1 MSRRIIGLT
10 GNIATGK
17 SAVMRLAAER
27 GALTIDADR
36 VVHELL
42 ASDTGIQAQVVAV
55 FGEGVRRAN
64 GGIDRAALGA
74 IVFGD
79 PARLGQ
85 LEAILHPAVRLA
97 ISRRVAASDAP
108 VIVIEA
114 IKLLEGPL
122 ATMCDQVWVT
132 ACARETQMARLRVC
146 RGMDEASAAAR
157 IDAQSPQADKIAR
170 ANVVITTDGLLRE
183 TEAQVAAAWAA
194 WESWGAQGQ
203 VGRGEEE
210 STPGLASG

>member
-1 MSRRIIGLT
+1 MSRWVIGLT

-36 VVHELL
+36 VVHDLL
-42 ASDTGIQAQVVAV
+42 AGDAGIQAQVVAV
-55 FGEGVRRAN
+55 FGEGVRRAD

-74 IVFGD
+74 VVFGD
-79 PARLGQ
+79 PARLQQ

-97 ISRRVAASDAP
+97 IARHVAASDAS

-122 ATMCDQVWVT
+122 AETCDQVWVT
-132 ACARETQMARLRVC
+132 ACRRETQMARLRVC
-146 RGMDEASAAAR
+146 RGMAEADAATR

-170 ANVVITTDGLLRE
+170 ADVVIVTDGLLRE

-194 WESWGAQGQ
+194 LESRGAGGQ
-203 VGRGEEE
+203 ATARG
-210 STPGLASG
+210 

>member
-1 MSRRIIGLT
+1 MSRRVILGLT

-42 ASDTGIQAQVVAV
+42 DGDAAIQAAVAEV
-55 FGEGVRRAN
+55 FGTDVRRPD
-64 GGIDRAALGA
+64 GRIDRAALGR

-79 PARLGQ
+79 ANKLAQ
-85 LEAILHPAVRLA
+85 LEGLLHPAVRA
-97 ISRRVAASDAP
+97 EIARRVAAADTP
-108 VIVIEA
+108 VVLIEA

-122 ATMCDQVWVT
+122 ATMCDQIWVT
-132 ACARETQMARLRVC
+132 TCARATQLERLRVC

-157 IDAQSPQADKIAR
+157 VDAQSPQASKIAR
-170 ANVVITTDGLLRE
+170 ADVVIYTDGLMAD
-183 TEAQVAAAWAA
+183 THAQIDAAWKNIPLY
-194 WESWGAQGQ
+194 
-203 VGRGEEE
+203 EE
-210 STPGLASG
+210 

>member
-27 GALTIDADR
+27 GALTIDADG

-42 ASDTGIQAQVVAV
+42 AGDAAIQAQVVAA
-55 FGEGVRRAN
+55 FGEGVRRAD

-79 PARLGQ
+79 PARLRQ

-97 ISRRVAASDAP
+97 IARRVAGSDAP

-122 ATMCDQVWVT
+122 AAMCDQIWVT

>member
-17 SAVMRLAAER
+17 SAVMRLAAAR
-27 GALTIDADR
+27 GALTIDADG

-42 ASDTGIQAQVVAV
+42 AGDAGIQAQVVAA
-55 FGEGVRRAN
+55 FGEGVRRAD

-74 IVFGD
+74 VVFGD
-79 PARLGQ
+79 PARLRQ

-97 ISRRVAASDAP
+97 IARRVAGSDAP

-122 ATMCDQVWVT
+122 AAMCDQIWVT

-170 ANVVITTDGLLRE
+170 ADVVITTDGLLRE
-183 TEAQVAAAWAA
+183 TETQVAAAWEA
-194 WESWGAQGQ
+194 WESGGAGERG
-203 VGRGEEE
+203 GRGEEE
-210 STPGLASG
+210 SG

>member
-1 MSRRIIGLT
+1 MSRRVIIGLT

-42 ASDTGIQAQVVAV
+42 DGDAAIQAAVAET
-55 FGEGVRRAN
+55 FGPDVRRTD
-64 GGIDRAALGA
+64 GRIDRAALGR

-79 PARLGQ
+79 ATKLRA
-85 LEAILHPAVRLA
+85 LEAILHPAVRA
-97 ISRRVAASDAP
+97 EIARRVAATAAP
-108 VIVIEA
+108 VVMIEA

-122 ATMCDQVWVT
+122 AAACDRIWVT
-132 ACARETQMARLRVC
+132 SCARATQMERLRVC

-157 IDAQSPQADKIAR
+157 IDAQSPQEVKIAR
-170 ANVVITTDGLLRE
+170 ADVVIRTDGPMSE
-183 TEAQVAAAWAA
+183 TEAQFETAWA
-194 WESWGAQGQ
+194 EIRVTSY
-203 VGRGEEE
+203 E
-210 STPGLASG
+210 

>member
-27 GALTIDADR
+27 GALTIDADG

-42 ASDTGIQAQVVAV
+42 AGDAGIQAQVVAA
-55 FGEGVRRAN
+55 FGESVRRAE
-64 GGIDRAALGA
+64 GGIDRAALGV

-79 PARLGQ
+79 PARLRQ

-97 ISRRVAASDAP
+97 IARRVAGSDAP

-122 ATMCDQVWVT
+122 ADMCDQTWVT

-170 ANVVITTDGLLRE
+170 ADVVITTDGLLRE
-183 TEAQVAAAWAA
+183 TEAQVAAAW
-194 WESWGAQGQ
+194 GALAGGGGQTGRGAGEQGR
-203 VGRGEEE
+203 GGEEE
-210 STPGLASG
+210 GA